1 VGLIL
6 LTQVKLLFQN
16 IWFYLFRS
24 AKEKKMRIWKDFVA
38 SAQPTLSIKDKD
50 FSGKVCFV

>member
-1 VGLIL
+1 L